1 MDEQQRDIEQAELEQ
16 KLVQAFQEALSKTE
30 LALSETLKK
39 SEGFVKKIWA
49 AAESAEYT
57 SLLYSLTYDLQDYD
71 PKVDK
76 RRREDTTTLLKD
88 ALQSLKLAIQERE
101 SGASKNGYDAL
112 RTSAEYLKTAYLD
125 QTRGSAT
132 RRATVPVS
140 SPPIRIARRKSKA

>member
-1 MDEQQRDIEQAELEQ
+1 MDLQQRDNEQEELEE
-16 KLVQAFQEALSKTE
+16 KLVQTFHEAVSKTE

-76 RRREDTTTLLKD
+76 RRREDTTILLKD
-88 ALQSLKLAIQERE
+88 AIQSLKLAIQERE

-112 RTSAEYLKTAYLD
+112 RTAAEYLKTAYLD
-125 QTRGSAT
+125 QTRSSN
-132 RRATVPVS
+132 RRQTTVPVS
-140 SPPIRIARRKSKA
+140 SPSTRMARRKSKA